1 MEQSKKGQNW
11 AGPEVRAQGYLR
23 MDPCWQV
30 PKAHLQVAL
39 SLLVEQDWGELPF
52 IQDSGGWEL
61 EARSV
66 WGLQPL
72 LGTPG

>member
-1 MEQSKKGQNW
+1 
-11 AGPEVRAQGYLR
+11 